1 MIKDLINKH
10 FDKLSESDIDTLN
23 YVLHHIE
30 ECSQMSILELAKT
43 CAMSKSSILRMTQKL
58 GFSGYSE
65 FKYSLKSELEI
76 TDNQPNTDLFEIQLN
91 EFEKSRKIFHN
102 IQTDPIY
109 EQIYSA
115 DTLYGFATG
124 WGQKNVLE
132 ELARNLMSC
141 DKQLFIIPAERE
153 FDVILSRMNK
163 RDLVIIISLSGD
175 LTHQMDTIK
184 QLSILGI
191 PTLSITSLRNNK
203 LAELCTYNIYFEST
217 KLGRFYGFEHRSFIG
232 LFSILDLLYRGYLDY
247 SLKKGEA

>member
-1 MIKDLINKH
+1 MNKY
-10 FDKLSESDIDTLN
+10 FDKLTEGDLDTLN
-23 YVLHHIE
+23 YVLHHVE

-76 TDNQPNTDLFEIQLN
+76 ADNQLNKDFFEIQVN
-91 EFEKSRKIFHN
+91 EFEISRKMFQN
-102 IQTDPIY
+102 IQMEPIY

-115 DTLYGFATG
+115 NTVYGFATG

-132 ELARNLMSC
+132 ELARKLMSC
-141 DKQLFIIPAERE
+141 DKLLFIIPAERE
-153 FDVILSRMNK
+153 FDVILSRMSK
-163 RDLVIIISLSGD
+163 QDLVIIISLSGD
-175 LTHQMDTIK
+175 LIHQMDTIK

-203 LAELCTYNIYFEST
+203 LAELSTYNIYFEST
-217 KLGRFYGFEHRSFIG
+217 KLGKFYGYEHRSFIG
-232 LFSILDLLYRGYLDY
+232 LFSILDLLYLGYLDY
-247 SLKKGEA
+247 SMKKEKA